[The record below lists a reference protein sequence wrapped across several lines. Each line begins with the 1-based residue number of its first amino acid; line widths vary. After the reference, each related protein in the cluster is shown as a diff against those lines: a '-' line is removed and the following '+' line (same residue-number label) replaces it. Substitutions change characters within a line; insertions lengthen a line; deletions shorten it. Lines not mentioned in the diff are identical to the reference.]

1 MKTDWIKQETS
12 PDGVLTLTLDAGPV
26 NALTADRLDA
36 FADVIEGADAA
47 AIVICST
54 HRVLSAGLDLK
65 YAQGADAAEARRIV
79 QGLNRAFLSL
89 YASPRPVVCAAAG
102 AAIAGGLFFV
112 LASDWRVAGEG
123 AKFGL
128 AEVLVGVDF
137 PAGPLGIARA
147 ELGAAEARRLMLPGQ
162 PIPAAAAQAR
172 GIVDEVVPRDQVLV
186 TAQAKAKALAQIPA
200 AAYARVKSQLR
211 GETIA
216 AIRAAEKAEADAD
229 RPWIDDKARAAMARM
244 LA

>member
-1 MKTDWIKQETS
+1 MMTDWIKQETS
-12 PDGVLTLTLDAGPV
+12 AHGVLTLTLDAAPV

-36 FADVIEGADAA
+36 FAEVIEGADAA
-47 AIVICST
+47 AIVIASA

-65 YAQGADAAEARRIV
+65 YAQGADVAEGRRIV
-79 QGLNRAFLSL
+79 KGLNRAFLSL
-89 YASPRPVVCAAAG
+89 YATPRPVVCAAAG

-137 PAGPLGIARA
+137 PSGPLGIAQA
-147 ELGAAEARRLMLPGQ
+147 ELGAVEARRLMLPGQ
-162 PIPAAAAQAR
+162 PIAAEAAQAR
-172 GIVDEVVPRDQVLV
+172 GIVDEVVARDQVLV
-186 TAQAKAKALAQIPA
+186 TAQAKAKALSEIPA
-200 AAYARVKSQLR
+200 AAYARVKAQLR
-211 GETIA
+211 GATTA
-216 AIRAAEKAEADAD
+216 AIRAAEKAEAAAD
-229 RPWIDDKARAAMARM
+229 TAWIDDEARAAMARM

>member
-1 MKTDWIKQETS
+1 MTTDWIKQDTG
-12 PDGVLTLTLDAGPV
+12 PDGVVTLTLDAGPV
-26 NALTADRLDA
+26 NALNADRLGA
-36 FADVIEGADAA
+36 FADVVEGTDAA
-47 AIVICST
+47 AIVIASA

-65 YAQGADAAEARRIV
+65 YAQGADAAEGRRIV
-79 QGLNRAFLSL
+79 EGLNRAFLSL

-137 PAGPLGIARA
+137 PSGPLGIARA
-147 ELGAAEARRLMLPGQ
+147 ELGAVDTRRLMLTGQ
-162 PIPAAAAQAR
+162 PIAAEAALAC
-172 GIVDEVVPRDQVLV
+172 GIVDAVLPRDQVLT
-186 TAQAKAKALAQIPA
+186 TAQAKAKALAEIPA
-200 AAYARVKSQLR
+200 AAYARVKAQLR
-211 GETIA
+211 SDTIA
-216 AIRAAEKAEADAD
+216 AIRAAEQSDAASRTD
-229 RPWIDDKARAAMARM
+229 WIDDAARAAMARM